1 MGYSVGSPCLRLLMK
16 ALVIGATGATG
27 HELLARLLET
37 QQFSEI
43 HAFGRRTPAES
54 HPRLHSHVIDF
65 TKPGNWAAQM
75 RGDVLFAC
83 LGSTLKDAGSQD
95 AQWQIDY
102 QATLDAA
109 IAARR
114 NGTHTLVLMSAAG
127 ADAKSRFFY
136 PRMKGALEHAVTEL
150 DFRHLLIF
158 RPPLLL
164 RPNSNRPVEIW
175 SARILR
181 GLNALGLLRS
191 QQPLPVGQLAQ
202 AMLTAALDAAARD
215 KPVHRI
221 FAPSDIRGLLG

>member
-1 MGYSVGSPCLRLLMK
+1 
-16 ALVIGATGATG
+16 
-27 HELLARLLET
+27 
-37 QQFSEI
+37 
-43 HAFGRRTPAES
+43 
-54 HPRLHSHVIDF
+54 
-65 TKPGNWAAQM
+65 
-75 RGDVLFAC
+75 
-83 LGSTLKDAGSQD
+83 
-95 AQWQIDY
+95 
-102 QATLDAA
+102 
-109 IAARR
+109 
-114 NGTHTLVLMSAAG
+114 MSAAG

-221 FAPSDIRGLLG
+221 FAPSDIRRLLG

>member
-1 MGYSVGSPCLRLLMK
+1 MK
-16 ALVIGATGATG
+16 A
-27 HELLARLLET
+27 
-37 QQFSEI
+37 
-43 HAFGRRTPAES
+43 
-54 HPRLHSHVIDF
+54 HVIDF
-65 TKPGNWAAQM
+65 TEPGNWAAQM

-158 RPPLLL
+158 RPPPLL
-164 RPNSNRPVEIW
+164 RPNSKRPVEIW

>member
-1 MGYSVGSPCLRLLMK
+1 MK

-65 TKPGNWAAQM
+65 TEPGNWAAQM

-127 ADAKSRFFY
+127 ADAKS
-136 PRMKGALEHAVTEL
+136 L
-150 DFRHLLIF
+150 F

-221 FAPSDIRGLLG
+221 FAPSDIRRLLEQVADKSHSISATVSEQ